1 MDVND
6 TTSNVRRVRTLF
18 LSDVHLGSKAAKADF
33 LLDFLRCHEAETIV
47 LVGDIDGD
55 VNARMREAGARARA
69 DSAAYGLVRLTLR
82 RR

>member
-1 MDVND
+1 MLELPRIIGHRGAAASAPEN
-6 TTSNVRRVRTLF
+6 TLAGIARA
-18 LSDVHLGSKAAKADF
+18 HALGF
-33 LLDFLRCHEAETIV
+33 V